1 MDDGAAADARAAS
14 AALRELVE
22 QGRETLALAVSEA
35 PIDSPEHAREHHDR
49 PPGHL
54 RESARLVIIV
64 NQDEFD
70 GDNLPAATARVR
82 ELALARQLYK
92 VDVEIRFEAVYA
104 RHQHDRLQFKHPHGG
119 KSKYLEHPIQI
130 ARPGLRSRLEKVMS

>member
-1 MDDGAAADARAAS
+1 MDDGAAADARAAT

-70 GDNLPAATARVR
+70 DEPAATARVR

-92 VDVEIRFEAVYA
+92 VDIEVRFEAVYA

-119 KSKYLEHPIQI
+119 RSKYLEHPIQI
-130 ARPGLRSRLEKVMS
+130 ARPGLKSRLEKVMS

>member
-70 GDNLPAATARVR
+70 DEPAATARVR

-92 VDVEIRFEAVYA
+92 VDVEIRFQAVYA

-119 KSKYLEHPIQI
+119 RSKYLEHPIQI
-130 ARPGLRSRLEKVMS
+130 ARPGLKSRLEKVMR

>member
-70 GDNLPAATARVR
+70 DEPAATARVR

-119 KSKYLEHPIQI
+119 RSKYLEHPIQI
-130 ARPGLRSRLEKVMS
+130 ARPGLKSRLEKVMR